1 MIYLVKY
8 IIFFI
13 LFLVHTFVGAQ
24 LNQKSELFQSLK
36 EKDSI
41 LFDAAFNQCDTETMA
56 DLFSEDFEFY
66 HDKGGVTF
74 GKGNFLKPMEENCAK
89 RNPNDPQPAKRI
101 LLNDSLEVFPLYKEG
116 ELYGAIQHGVHR
128 FEFLNENQEYQKGDI
143 AKFTHVWILDE
154 GTWKIKWEL
163 SYDHQPTQQQL

>member
-13 LFLVHTFVGAQ
+13 LFLVHSLVGAQ
-24 LNQKSELFQSLK
+24 VNQESELFQALK

-41 LFDAAFNQCDTETMA
+41 LFDAAFNRCDTETMA
-56 DLFSEDFEFY
+56 NLFSEDFEFY

-74 GKGNFLKPMEENCAK
+74 GKSNFLKPMEENCAK

-116 ELYGAIQHGVHR
+116 EIYGAIQHGVHR
-128 FEFLNENQEYQKGDI
+128 FEFLNGDREYQKGDI
-143 AKFTHVWILDE
+143 AKFTHVWVLDQDA
-154 GTWKIKWEL
+154 WKIKREL
-163 SYDHQPTQQQL
+163 SYDHRSM